1 MGTDEHVC
9 PACRQPVTTVV
20 RRHKTLGAFVPV
32 WGPGPCH
39 NPECEAYVGGPGAG
53 GGARSGG
60 GAKAGA
66 GGGTGSPSVPATGAE
81 PGRDTGDA
89 GGPGSIPGS
98 PSRKN
103 EEAEE
108 ADS

>member
-39 NPECEAYVGGPGAG
+39 NPECETYVGEPGAG
-53 GGARSGG
+53 TRAGSGG
-60 GAKAGA
+60 GAGPRA
-66 GGGTGSPSVPATGAE
+66 V
-81 PGRDTGDA
+81 PGRDTGEPREH
-89 GGPGSIPGS
+89 PGESVAE
-98 PSRKN
+98 N
-103 EEAEE
+103 EEAEG

>member
-9 PACRQPVTTVV
+9 PACRQPVSTVV

-39 NPECEAYVGGPGAG
+39 NPECEAYVGEPGV
-53 GGARSGG
+53 GARSGG

-66 GGGTGSPSVPATGAE
+66 GGGAGSRSVPGIGSE
-81 PGRDTGDA
+81 PGRDTGEPREH
-89 GGPGSIPGS
+89 PGESV
-98 PSRKN
+98 
-103 EEAEE
+103 AEK
-108 ADS
+108 

>member
-1 MGTDEHVC
+1 MATDEHVC

-66 GGGTGSPSVPATGAE
+66 GAGGGTGSRSVPATGAE

-89 GGPGSIPGS
+89 GEPREHPGESV
-98 PSRKN
+98 
-103 EEAEE
+103 AEK
-108 ADS
+108 

>member
-9 PACRQPVTTVV
+9 PACRQPVATVV

-39 NPECEAYVGGPGAG
+39 NPECETYVGEPGAG
-53 GGARSGG
+53 VGARSGG
-60 GAKAGA
+60 GAGA
-66 GGGTGSPSVPATGAE
+66 RSVPGTGFQ
-81 PGRDTGDA
+81 PGRDTGEPREH
-89 GGPGSIPGS
+89 PGESVAE
-98 PSRKN
+98 N
-103 EEAEE
+103 EEAEG

>member
-39 NPECEAYVGGPGAG
+39 NPECEAYVGEPWPGV
-53 GGARSGG
+53 GASRPVRR
-60 GAKAGA
+60 
-66 GGGTGSPSVPATGAE
+66 TGSAPGGEPRE
-81 PGRDTGDA
+81 PGEQRGEQ
-89 GGPGSIPGS
+89 PGEQPGKS
-98 PSRKN
+98 A
-103 EEAEE
+103 AEK
-108 ADS
+108 

>member
-39 NPECEAYVGGPGAG
+39 NPECEAYVGEPRSGFGASARTADRIRTRREAPGGAG
-53 GGARSGG
+53 AAR
-60 GAKAGA
+60 
-66 GGGTGSPSVPATGAE
+66 ATA
-81 PGRDTGDA
+81 
-89 GGPGSIPGS
+89 
-98 PSRKN
+98 
-103 EEAEE
+103 
-108 ADS
+108 

>member
-39 NPECEAYVGGPGAG
+39 NPECEAYVGEPSAG
-53 GGARSGG
+53 SGG
-60 GAKAGA
+60 GAGSRSVPGA
-66 GGGTGSPSVPATGAE
+66 GSE
-81 PGRDTGDA
+81 PGRDTGEPREH
-89 GGPGSIPGS
+89 PGESV
-98 PSRKN
+98 
-103 EEAEE
+103 AEK
-108 ADS
+108 

>member
-9 PACRQPVTTVV
+9 PACRQPVSTVV

-39 NPECEAYVGGPGAG
+39 NPECEAYVGEPGAG
-53 GGARSGG
+53 S
-60 GAKAGA
+60 
-66 GGGTGSPSVPATGAE
+66 E
-81 PGRDTGDA
+81 PGPAAAPKPEAARGPGPYPGSDPNPA
-89 GGPGSIPGS
+89 GTPGSPGSIPGS

-103 EEAEE
+103 EEAEG

>member
-39 NPECEAYVGGPGAG
+39 NPECERYVGEPGAGVGSGGAGSG
-53 GGARSGG
+53 GGARSRSVP
-60 GAKAGA
+60 
-66 GGGTGSPSVPATGAE
+66 GTGSE
-81 PGRDTGDA
+81 PGGDTGEPREQ
-89 GGPGSIPGS
+89 PGESV
-98 PSRKN
+98 
-103 EEAEE
+103 AEK
-108 ADS
+108 